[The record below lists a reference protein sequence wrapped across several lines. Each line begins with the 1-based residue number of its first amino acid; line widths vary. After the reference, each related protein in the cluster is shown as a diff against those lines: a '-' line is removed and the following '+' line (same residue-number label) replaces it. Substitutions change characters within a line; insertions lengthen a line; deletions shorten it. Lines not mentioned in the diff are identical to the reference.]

1 MNLKALTNFCSF
13 LIVMLV
19 LVACTHKQGENN
31 VLYTG
36 LYTTILLLLSAGIII
51 LLYRISREGRK
62 NKQMLADLNKQIS
75 DQKEQVAVTMSQLM
89 HINSDKDRI
98 LNVVAHDLRNPIN
111 AVLSLVN
118 ILSDTGVN
126 EEQKELLGMI
136 EAASNGSLMLISEI
150 LEFSGNA
157 MDKPG
162 GKKEVAE
169 VNDLLK
175 RAVSL
180 SRLKANE
187 KGQRLELT
195 TFPKPLYI
203 ATYPE
208 KMSRV
213 FGNLISNAIK
223 FSHEHALIE
232 IDVIEK
238 ITTVVIRVTDH
249 GLGIPDKNKPLVFQ
263 IFTTA
268 KRLGTSGEASFG
280 LGLSICKQIV
290 EADNGKI
297 WFESTEGKGTS
308 FFVELPLANAA
319 YG

>member
-1 MNLKALTNFCSF
+1 MNQKTLTNICAF
-13 LIVMLV
+13 LIVTLI
-19 LVACTHKQGENN
+19 LVACSHKQGENN
-31 VLYTG
+31 ALYKG
-36 LYTTILLLLSAGIII
+36 LYTTILLLLSGGIIL
-51 LLYRISREGRK
+51 LLYRISREDSR
-62 NKQMLADLNKQIS
+62 NKQVLADLNKQIS

-89 HINSDKDRI
+89 HINNDKDRI

-118 ILSDTGVN
+118 ILENTGIN
-126 EEQKELLGMI
+126 EEQEELLEMI
-136 EAASNGSLMLISEI
+136 TTASNGSLMLISEI

-169 VNDLLK
+169 VNDLLE
-175 RAVSL
+175 RSVNL
-180 SRLKANE
+180 SNLKANE
-187 KGQRLELT
+187 KRQRLELT
-195 TFPKPLYI
+195 VFPKPLYI

-213 FGNLISNAIK
+213 FSNLIANAIK
-223 FSHEHALIE
+223 FSHEHAQIE

-249 GLGIPDKNKPLVFQ
+249 GVGIPDKNKPLIFQ

-297 WFESTEGKGTS
+297 WFESTEGKGAS